1 MKPPL
6 LSSRLEPCVICDQQH
21 CQWQGMALVVVV
33 AFVYKRM
40 RSPQAFEYPK
50 RPFRR
55 LDEEV
60 R

>member
-1 MKPPL
+1 MPVAG
-6 LSSRLEPCVICDQQH
+6 STHLEPCVICDQQH
-21 CQWQGMALVVVV
+21 CQWQVMALVVVV